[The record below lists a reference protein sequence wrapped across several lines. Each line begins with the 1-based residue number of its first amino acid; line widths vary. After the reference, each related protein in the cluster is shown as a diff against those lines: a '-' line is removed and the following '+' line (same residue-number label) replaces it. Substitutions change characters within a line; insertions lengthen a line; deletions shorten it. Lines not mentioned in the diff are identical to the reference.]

1 MIKIYLIRHG
11 RQESKLCNVDVPL
24 VEEGR
29 RQAELLGERLK
40 AYDIKRIYSS
50 NLIRAV
56 ETAEIAN
63 KFLNVPYERYDE
75 LEEMNF
81 GDLTGLS
88 DTEIKEKFGDFVEER
103 KAMTSDL
110 PFPGGESGEDV
121 YNRAF
126 PLIKEIAKKA
136 ASDNVESVAVVTHGG
151 LIRTVLAGIT
161 GCGFAAKL
169 VFAKDL
175 ENCSI
180 TEIDYDAE
188 SDRFYIERVND
199 YSHIEK
205 EEKLLRKYFKRSL

>member
-24 VEEGR
+24 VTEGR
-29 RQAELLGERLK
+29 RQAVLLGERLK
-40 AYDIKRIYSS
+40 KYDVKRLYSS

-56 ETAEIAN
+56 ETAEIVN
-63 KFLNVPYERYDE
+63 TYINVPYERYDE

-88 DTEIKEKFGDFVEER
+88 DVEIKEKFGDFVKER
-103 KAMTSDL
+103 KEMTSDL
-110 PFPGGESGEDV
+110 AFPGGESGEDV
-121 YNRAF
+121 YKRAF
-126 PLIKEIAKKA
+126 PIIRDIAEKA
-136 ASDNVESVAVVTHGG
+136 ALENVESVAIVTHGG
-151 LIRTVLAGIT
+151 VIRTLLTGIM
-161 GCGFAAKL
+161 GCGFENKL

-180 TEIDYDAE
+180 TEIDYDKE
-188 SDRFYIERVND
+188 NGRFYIERVND

-205 EEKLLRKYFKRSL
+205 EERLLRKYFKRSL